1 MKVLPHIAKV
11 ALDLPDIGQSE
22 GFDYLI
28 PADLADRLRTGS
40 WVVVPWIRTQKVGL
54 VVALADD
61 SELETSRLK
70 AILSLIEDA
79 PAPDAQW
86 FRLLRF
92 SAAYYHRSLG
102 EVALPALPKLFRTP
116 PRSKKK
122 DGSDHESIFGRSR
135 RRYQDFAAKTS
146 KSGSDVARPFAAPE
160 LTARQLEVVT
170 HLQIPESFKVQ
181 LLYGVT
187 GSGKTEVYLRWIA
200 AHLARDSQA
209 QALLLVP
216 EINLTPQLMQR
227 VSERFAKIN
236 VAVLHSDLP
245 DARRAADW
253 LAAAEGRAR
262 IVIGT
267 RLSILAP
274 LPNLRAIVVDE
285 EHDPSY
291 KQQDGVRYS
300 TRDLAIMRAQQAD
313 IPVLLASAT
322 PSLETWH
329 AAQNGRYLMQVIEER
344 ATGAQ
349 LPQIQLVNTRKLEM
363 RHSLSEIAI
372 EAIRAAVTRGEQ
384 ALVFINRRGYSPVLS
399 CETCGW
405 TSQCENCSAH
415 RVLHRRA
422 QSGPLGNAL
431 AVGNRRTLFR
441 LVCHHCSAEQPVP
454 RACPGCGNVD
464 LKPLGRGTQRLEEG
478 LAELFPGA
486 RIARLDRDVARRRNA
501 AQAVLDAAQAG
512 EIDILVGTQMLAKG
526 HDFGGLAVVVVVD
539 PDNGLYAADFR
550 APERLFATLMQV
562 AGRAG
567 RSLQQKARSQVIIQ
581 TRYPDHPLF
590 EALLR
595 HDYRGFAAS
604 QLGERQ
610 QAGLPPFVHQALL
623 RAEAGELALA
633 IAWLAA
639 AKQMASEELTSGA
652 VTLFDPV
659 PLALVRVADVERA
672 QLLLESRSRKALHQF
687 LDRWLPLLK
696 SAKPAS
702 ASLRWQLEVD
712 PIEI

>member
-1 MKVLPHIAKV
+1 VKALPRIAQV
-11 ALDLPDIGQSE
+11 ALDLPDIGQSD
-22 GFDYLI
+22 GFDYQI
-28 PADLADRLRTGS
+28 PDDLADRLRLGS
-40 WVVVPWIRTQKVGL
+40 WVVVPWIKTQKVGL
-54 VVALADD
+54 VVAVQAH
-61 SELETSRLK
+61 SELAPQRLK
-70 AILSLIEDA
+70 PVLSLIEDA

-92 SAAYYHRSLG
+92 AAGYYHRSLG

-116 PRSKKK
+116 PRGKKV
-122 DGSDHESIFGRSR
+122 DGSERESIFGRSR
-135 RRYQDFAAKTS
+135 RRYASLAKRSVEFTI
-146 KSGSDVARPFAAPE
+146 PE
-160 LTARQLEVVT
+160 LTVRQAEVIAC
-170 HLQIPESFKVQ
+170 LPLAGPFQVQ

-187 GSGKTEVYLRWIA
+187 GSGKTEIYLRWIA
-200 AHLARDSQA
+200 AHLARSPLA

-216 EINLTPQLMQR
+216 EINLTPQLLAR
-227 VSERFAKIN
+227 VTERFSGVM

-253 LAAAEGRAR
+253 LAAAEGHAR

-274 LPNLRAIVVDE
+274 LPNLAAIVVDE

-300 TRDLAIMRAQQAD
+300 ARDLAIIRAQQAN

-329 AAQNGRYLMQVIEER
+329 AASRGRYRMQVIEER
-344 ATGAQ
+344 ATGTQ
-349 LPQIQLVNTRKLEM
+349 LPLIRLVSTRKLTM
-363 RHSLSEIAI
+363 RHSLSEPAI
-372 EAIRAAVTRGEQ
+372 DAIRAAVARGEQ

-399 CETCGW
+399 CESCGW

-422 QSGPLGNAL
+422 QASPLGARL
-431 AVGNRRTLFR
+431 ATGNRRTLFR

-454 RACPGCGNVD
+454 RACPSCGNVD

-526 HDFGGLAVVVVVD
+526 HDFDGLAVVVVVD

-567 RSLQQKARSQVIIQ
+567 RSTLQKGRAEVIIQ

-590 EALLR
+590 EALIR
-595 HDYRGFAAS
+595 HDFRGFAAA
-604 QLGERQ
+604 QLSERQ

-623 RAEAGELALA
+623 RAEASELAQA
-633 IAWLAA
+633 IAWLS
-639 AKQMASEELTSGA
+639 MARQLANAELLAGA

-672 QLLLESRSRKALHQF
+672 QLLIESRSRTALHQF

-696 SAKPAS
+696 SARPAS

>member
-1 MKVLPHIAKV
+1 MKALPHIAKV

-22 GFDYLI
+22 GFDYQI
-28 PADLADRLRTGS
+28 PIDLAELVRPGS

-54 VVALADD
+54 VVAVVDH
-61 SELETSRLK
+61 SELAPTRLK
-70 AILSLIEDA
+70 AILSLIHDA

-102 EVALPALPKLFRTP
+102 EVALPALPKLFRNP
-116 PRSKKK
+116 PRGKKK

-135 RRYQDFAAKTS
+135 RRYPGTAEKAS
-146 KSGSDVARPFAAPE
+146 KADSDGARRFVAPE
-160 LTARQLEVVT
+160 LTGRQAEVIACLPVSG
-170 HLQIPESFKVQ
+170 PFKVQ

-200 AHLARDSQA
+200 AHLAQDVKA

-216 EINLTPQLMQR
+216 EINLTPQLLQR
-227 VSERFAKIN
+227 VSERFAEAN

-245 DARRAADW
+245 DARRASDW

-274 LPNLRAIVVDE
+274 LPNLKAIVVDE

-300 TRDLAIMRAQQAD
+300 ARDLAILRARQAD

-329 AAQNGRYLMQVIEER
+329 AAQAGRYEMQVIEER

-349 LPQIQLVNTRKLEM
+349 LPQIRLVSMRKLAT
-363 RHSLSEIAI
+363 RHSLSEVAI
-372 EAIRAAVTRGEQ
+372 EAIRSAVSRGDQ

-399 CETCGW
+399 CESCGW

-422 QSGPLGNAL
+422 QSSTLGNAL
-431 AVGNRRTLFR
+431 AIGNRRTLFR
-441 LVCHHCSAEQPVP
+441 LVCHHCSAEQAVP
-454 RACPGCGNVD
+454 RACPTCGNVD

-512 EIDILVGTQMLAKG
+512 ELDILVGTQMLAKG
-526 HDFGGLAVVVVVD
+526 HDFAGLAVVVVVD
-539 PDNGLYAADFR
+539 PDNGLFAADFR

-567 RSLQQKARSQVIIQ
+567 RSSNQKARAEVIIQ

-595 HDYRGFAAS
+595 HDFRGFAAS
-604 QLGERQ
+604 QLDERQ

-623 RAEAGELALA
+623 RAEAAELAQA
-633 IAWLAA
+633 IAWLGS
-639 AKQMASEELTSGA
+639 AKQLASAELTAGA

>member
-1 MKVLPHIAKV
+1 MKALPRIAKV
-11 ALDLPDIGQSE
+11 ALDLPDIGQNE
-22 GFDYLI
+22 GFDYQIPDALI
-28 PADLADRLRTGS
+28 EHLRPGS
-40 WVVVPWIRTQKVGL
+40 WVVVPWIRTRRVGL
-54 VVALADD
+54 VVAVLAQ
-61 SELETSRLK
+61 SELAPERLK
-70 AILSLIEDA
+70 PVQSLINDA

-92 SAAYYHRSLG
+92 AAAYYHRSLG

-116 PRSKKK
+116 PSAKKT
-122 DGSDHESIFGRSR
+122 DGSDRESIFARSR
-135 RRYQDFAAKTS
+135 RRYPGTRVKAGGDQKPT
-146 KSGSDVARPFAAPE
+146 
-160 LTARQLEVVT
+160 LTARQAEVIACLPLT
-170 HLQIPESFKVQ
+170 GPFKVQ

-187 GSGKTEVYLRWIA
+187 GSGKTEIYLRWIA
-200 AHLARDSQA
+200 AHLARTPLA

-216 EINLTPQLMQR
+216 EINLTPQLLQR
-227 VSERFAKIN
+227 VTERFAGAS

-274 LPNLRAIVVDE
+274 LPNLAAIVVDE

-300 TRDLAIMRAQQAD
+300 ARDLAIMRAQQAN

-329 AAQNGRYLMQVIEER
+329 AAQRGRYVMQAIEER

-349 LPQIQLVNTRKLEM
+349 LPLIRLVNTRKLEM
-363 RHSLSEIAI
+363 RHSLSEPAI
-372 EAIRAAVTRGEQ
+372 EAIRAAVARGEQ

-399 CETCGW
+399 CEACGW

-422 QSGPLGNAL
+422 QASTLGAAL
-431 AVGNRRTLFR
+431 AIGNRRTLFR
-441 LVCHHCSAEQPVP
+441 LVCHHCSAEQAVP
-454 RACPGCGNVD
+454 RACPTCGNVD

-486 RIARLDRDVARRRNA
+486 RIVRLDRDVARRRNA
-501 AQAVLDAAQAG
+501 AQAILDAAQAG

-526 HDFGGLAVVVVVD
+526 HDFGGLAVVIVVD

-550 APERLFATLMQV
+550 APERLFSTLMQV

-567 RSLQQKARSQVIIQ
+567 RSSLQKARAEVIIQ

-590 EALLR
+590 EALIR
-595 HDYRGFAAS
+595 HDFRGFAAS
-604 QLGERQ
+604 QLNERQ

-623 RAEAGELALA
+623 RAEASDLAQA
-633 IAWLAA
+633 IAWLGAA
-639 AKQMASEELTSGA
+639 RQLAREGPLAGEALRADA

-687 LDRWLPLLK
+687 LDGWLPLLK

>member
-1 MKVLPHIAKV
+1 MKALPCIAKV

-22 GFDYLI
+22 GFDYQI
-28 PADLADRLRTGS
+28 PDDLAAGVRPGS

-54 VVALADD
+54 VVATADHSD
-61 SELETSRLK
+61 LPAARLK
-70 AILSLIEDA
+70 SISSLIADA

-102 EVALPALPKLFRTP
+102 EVALPALPKLFRAP

-122 DGSDHESIFGRSR
+122 DGSEHESIFGRSR
-135 RRYQDFAAKTS
+135 RRYPAAA
-146 KSGSDVARPFAAPE
+146 SGALKAAADPGKPFAAPD
-160 LTARQLEVVT
+160 LTPRQAEVIA
-170 HLQIPESFKVQ
+170 HLPMSGPFKVQ

-200 AHLARDSQA
+200 AHLASDASSQV
-209 QALLLVP
+209 LLLVP
-216 EINLTPQLMQR
+216 EINLTPQLLHR
-227 VSERFAKIN
+227 VSERFSN
-236 VAVLHSDLP
+236 TSVAVLHSDLP

-274 LPNLRAIVVDE
+274 LPFLRAIVVDE

-300 TRDLAIMRAQQAD
+300 ARDLAIMRAQQAD

-329 AAQNGRYLMQVIEER
+329 SAQSGRYVMQAIEER

-349 LPQIQLVNTRKLEM
+349 LPLIRLVNTRKLEM
-363 RHSLSEIAI
+363 RHSLSEVAI
-372 EAIRAAVTRGEQ
+372 EAIRAAVARGEQ

-399 CETCGW
+399 CESCGW

-422 QSGPLGNAL
+422 QSSPTGNPLAT
-431 AVGNRRTLFR
+431 GNRRTLFR

-454 RACPGCGNVD
+454 RACPTCGNVD

-526 HDFGGLAVVVVVD
+526 HDFDGLAVVVVVD

-567 RSLQQKARSQVIIQ
+567 RSLNQKARAEVIIQ

-590 EALLR
+590 ESLLR
-595 HDYRGFAAS
+595 HDFRGFAAS
-604 QLGERQ
+604 QLNERQ

-633 IAWLAA
+633 IAWLGA
-639 AKQMASEELTSGA
+639 AKQLASAELTAGA

-672 QLLLESRSRKALHQF
+672 QLLLESPSRKALHQF

-696 SAKPAS
+696 STKPAS